1 MKQSLIIMKLPYF
14 KDMIKNAIESSMTMS
29 LLSNLAFLFQMS
41 PGLTVVSY
49 FL

>member
-29 LLSNLAFLFQMS
+29 LLSNLAFS
-41 PGLTVVSY
+41 NVTWTHCS
-49 FL
+49 